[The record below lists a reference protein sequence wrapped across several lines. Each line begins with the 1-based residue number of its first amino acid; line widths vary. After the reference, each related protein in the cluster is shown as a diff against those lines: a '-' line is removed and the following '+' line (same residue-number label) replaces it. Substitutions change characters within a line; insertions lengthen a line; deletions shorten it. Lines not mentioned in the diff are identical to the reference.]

1 MAFLSIGNASQ
12 TEYFSI
18 KTFGHDNCSS
28 YIKEAVMFPMFS
40 LGRWNF
46 SPTIFKGADEKA
58 PVKGQAMPKDASST

>member
-1 MAFLSIGNASQ
+1 
-12 TEYFSI
+12 
-18 KTFGHDNCSS
+18 
-28 YIKEAVMFPMFS
+28 MFPMFS